1 MPFEPGNTYGA
12 LTAKVRIVDAMIRS
26 CLSEDESDASRRKER
41 SRLRKAIEAQLDKAA
56 SGELPSLDW
65 IVTRLEGKPVQSV
78 QMDDDSMPVFKGI
91 RMIVV
96 DQIPNEIKDITPEV
110 AHDVPILRQD

>member
-1 MPFEPGNTYGA
+1 MPFEPGHKLSRN
-12 LTAKVRIVDAMIRS
+12 VRLVDGMIRRV
-26 CLSEDESDASRRKER
+26 LAQDIAEAEKDGSRP
-41 SRLRKAIEAQLDKAA
+41 RLRRAIEAQLDKAA